1 MFIDRSD
8 APRQLAEMLLWV
20 RDEASAD
27 EDHPQ
32 DLIKHYNHD
41 QVVLLAIPRRGVFI
55 GDIIASCLKAKL
67 DLVVSRK
74 NGAPFNREF
83 AIGAVMSDGTCFLN
97 LDGAKAL

>member
-8 APRQLAEMLLWV
+8 AARQLAEMLLWV
-20 RDEASAD
+20 RDEAAA

-41 QVVLLAIPRRGVFI
+41 QIVLLAIARRGVFI
-55 GDIIASCLKAKL
+55 GDIIASGLKAKL

-74 NGAPFNREF
+74 IEAPFNREF